1 MKYKINNIISGI
13 NNIKPPPNIK
23 SHLERWL
30 ISYVHEDHLDRMV
43 FPGKHNSS
51 TS

>member
-1 MKYKINNIISGI
+1 MTNGI
-13 NNIKPPPNIK
+13 NNIKSPPNIK
-23 SHLERWL
+23 KPPKRWL